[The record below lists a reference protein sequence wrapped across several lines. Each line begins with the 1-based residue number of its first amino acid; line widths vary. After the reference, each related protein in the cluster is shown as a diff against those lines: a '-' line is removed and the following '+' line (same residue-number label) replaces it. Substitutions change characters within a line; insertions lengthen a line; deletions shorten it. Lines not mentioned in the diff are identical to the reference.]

1 MTSHRLI
8 VKQLTAV
15 LIMEPT
21 YIANYVITGGRLV
34 SQLTGL
40 VIYLVCLSSPSGY
53 AFIFFPMPCFAGQSS
68 GFLSQDFDRNSR
80 GDRPAPVIKVEI
92 SFPSNQV
99 PRILSSPEDC
109 PVFLSEAYSLYTWY
123 MVSSHFVIFA
133 LFSPCFLVVT
143 RILSVF

>member
-92 SFPSNQV
+92 SFPSN
-99 PRILSSPEDC
+99 R
-109 PVFLSEAYSLYTWY
+109 
-123 MVSSHFVIFA
+123 
-133 LFSPCFLVVT
+133 VT
-143 RILSVF
+143 